1 MLDDPRRHFLVSRA
15 HEIEQLSRIPAVDR
29 ADHYLETWLR
39 PASDRA
45 TLATRLNP
53 KLLTQRKRL
62 DRWRES
68 LGELRMRDRA
78 KAPSLSRIPARKRIR
93 RPGVRTTV
101 TSSPVALV
109 KEDPW
114 QQL

>member
-1 MLDDPRRHFLVSRA
+1 MLDDPRRHFLVSRS
-15 HEIEQLSRIPAVDR
+15 HEIEQLSRIPEADR
-29 ADHYLETWLR
+29 ADHYLEKWLR

-45 TLATRLNP
+45 TMATRLNA

-68 LGELRMRDRA
+68 LGELRARDRA
-78 KAPSLSRIPARKRIR
+78 KAPSLSPIPARKRIR